1 MIQKRCTLVAI
12 LKSSQIKTQMTERT
26 LQVYYYT
33 IYIPCSLLVME
44 TIYRILGIVS
54 LCCYHFISVPKLNV
68 LTKIISLLIP
78 SYSHYTLNLTHRINI
93 VYIIYA
99 RTNTRTHTHILTVNC
114 ETFCKNLI
122 RISIKFAW

>member
-1 MIQKRCTLVAI
+1 MDIFSFLGNFVHKYISMIQKRCTLVAI
-12 LKSSQIKTQMTERT
+12 LKSSQIKTQMTKRT
-26 LQVYYYT
+26 LQVYYT

-54 LCCYHFISVPKLNV
+54 FCCYHFISVPKLNV

-93 VYIIYA
+93 VYIRA
-99 RTNTRTHTHILTVNC
+99 HQHPHTHAHTYSKL
-114 ETFCKNLI
+114 
-122 RISIKFAW
+122 